1 MESPTSSEKEL
12 QFILKVLDIY
22 RSSMHKFRSSNE
34 FHHIMKVEQSS
45 RELLV
50 IWVTYCISFRSARH
64 SYQQIMQGFGV
75 GLRCKAS
82 FSLSDGHAIAAMIKS
97 VALYLKQNEGTYGG
111 IFTLRDETTY
121 KLAGCYARKSLLHVW
136 EEEKNDTEQRKQS
149 HWDEVKRKHELVKGL
164 RSQLKVLIEQ
174 HDKA

>member
-1 MESPTSSEKEL
+1 
-12 QFILKVLDIY
+12 
-22 RSSMHKFRSSNE
+22 
-34 FHHIMKVEQSS
+34 
-45 RELLV
+45 
-50 IWVTYCISFRSARH
+50 
-64 SYQQIMQGFGV
+64 MQGFGV